1 MNIIFITAEVAPF
14 SKAGGLADVSGSLPQ
29 QLSSLGHN
37 ISVVSPLYS
46 KINPEMDHIIST
58 GIGTL
63 IQMGNEEVPFELY
76 TLDQNQSS
84 VPPQYFI
91 HNDDLFGREG
101 IYTHQNGEGFSD
113 NNFRYFFFQKAMI
126 KLIEIRFFKPDILHC
141 NDHHTAML
149 PFFIANRK
157 MTIATVL
164 TVHNFQ
170 YQGYFSETETKY
182 LDNLD
187 RTELAH
193 IQSENRSSMYLGCT
207 YAHQVNTVSPT
218 YADELLDIKELS
230 YELHSTLNNIS
241 HKFSGILNGADYSY
255 WSPENDTFI
264 KHQYSPSTLSEK
276 SKNKTNLQDY
286 CGFPNFSDKPL
297 IGSISRL
304 VENKGFYLILDI
316 IPNLVEMGVQC
327 VFLGSGMDDI
337 SQSLKDFANQYPDN
351 IYYDGRFNEKLAH
364 NIEAGSD
371 MFLMPSRFEPCGL
384 NQIYSLKYGTIP
396 LVYKTGGLAD
406 TVQQWDGKNGNGFL
420 FDQYTT
426 SELLNMIQQAVK
438 IWKDKNQWSS
448 IISNAMKA
456 DFSWN
461 QSAKQYIGL
470 YDTALG
476 EFNEK

>member
-1 MNIIFITAEVAPF
+1 MNIIFISAEVAPF
-14 SKAGGLADVSGSLPQ
+14 SKAGGLADVSGALPQ
-29 QLSSLGHN
+29 QLSSTGHN

-46 KINPEMDHIIST
+46 KINREMDSIRTT
-58 GIGTL
+58 GIGAL
-63 IQMGNEEVPFELY
+63 IQMGNEDVPFELY
-76 TLDQNQSS
+76 NFDHNQSDG
-84 VPPQYFI
+84 PHQYFI

-101 IYTHQNGEGFSD
+101 IYTLPNGEGFAD
-113 NNFRYFFFQKAMI
+113 NNFRYFFFQKAII
-126 KLIEIRFFKPDILHC
+126 KLIEIEFFKPDLVHC

-149 PFFIANRK
+149 PFFIINRK
-157 MTIATVL
+157 MEIATIL

-170 YQGYFSETETKY
+170 YQGYFSQDEGKY
-182 LDNLD
+182 LDELD
-187 RTELAH
+187 AQRLVD
-193 IQSENRSSMYLGCT
+193 IPSENRSSMYLGCT
-207 YAHQVNTVSPT
+207 HAHQVNTVSPT
-218 YADELLDIKELS
+218 YAVELLNIKELS

-264 KHQYSPSTLSEK
+264 KHQYIASNLFGK
-276 SKNKTNLQDY
+276 SKNKVDLQIY
-286 CGFPNFSDKPL
+286 CGFKNYSDKPL

-316 IPNLVEMGVQC
+316 IPDLVEMGVQC

-351 IYYDGRFNEKLAH
+351 IFYEGRFNEELAH
-364 NIEAGSD
+364 NIEAGAD

-420 FDQYTT
+420 FDQYTS

-438 IWKDKNQWSS
+438 IWDDKKQWSS
-448 IISNAMKA
+448 IISNAMEA

-470 YDTALG
+470 YETAL
-476 EFNEK
+476 EN